1 MKIQKLNGLVSVLSI
16 AVALVLTV
24 SSVSTLANTAPEPA
38 FTAWRVEGKGETVV
52 GFDASSSSDPD
63 GAIAVYQWTFGDRS
77 SGSGM
82 TVEHTYPSVG
92 TYEVTL
98 VVIDDGGAAG
108 ILTKEIDIAQLL
120 TSPHTGEAEPAVAP
134 ANVPIGTGVGERA
147 PEFTLIDFDGQSVHL
162 SDFLGKV
169 VLIEFWRRTCPH
181 CVASTPYLE
190 ELRQAFAEEDFVVIL
205 IVLDYNPAEAERY
218 LTENGFTDLLALR
231 EPVSSERK
239 TAETYRI
246 TNVPRAF
253 LIDKTGVIR
262 YYGAPDDL
270 SEETIAPWL

>member
-1 MKIQKLNGLVSVLSI
+1 
-16 AVALVLTV
+16 
-24 SSVSTLANTAPEPA
+24 
-38 FTAWRVEGKGETVV
+38 
-52 GFDASSSSDPD
+52 
-63 GAIAVYQWTFGDRS
+63 
-77 SGSGM
+77 
-82 TVEHTYPSVG
+82 
-92 TYEVTL
+92 
-98 VVIDDGGAAG
+98 
-108 ILTKEIDIAQLL
+108 
-120 TSPHTGEAEPAVAP
+120 VAP